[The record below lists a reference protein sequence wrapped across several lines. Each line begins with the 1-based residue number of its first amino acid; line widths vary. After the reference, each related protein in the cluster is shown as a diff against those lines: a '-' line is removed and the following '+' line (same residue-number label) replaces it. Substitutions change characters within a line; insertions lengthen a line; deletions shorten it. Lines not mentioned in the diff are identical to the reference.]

1 MGVLSTIGLICLPV
15 LAAWSLL
22 RVLVPIWRGD
32 KPRIRD
38 VVGAGFW
45 LGGTLTVGSEEG
57 HGRLLII
64 GWGLLAVIPL
74 FGIGLGISAA
84 VSAFTGKRGSV
95 VDPTRLRLRIAAAT
109 RPDTADSILFG
120 VARNGTVILGGLP
133 ATPDGPA
140 LPPRV
145 RLAHECPFC
154 FVEEVLTELVED
166 AAPHIAEYR
175 NDVAHGKNRVFIL
188 GRLDGDPRLRA
199 EINTLAG
206 EENPHAADCLVHGP
220 GRGPTHER

>member
-1 MGVLSTIGLICLPV
+1 MGVLSTIGVICLPV

-22 RVLVPIWRGD
+22 RMLLPIWRGG

-38 VVGAGFW
+38 VAGAGLW
-45 LGGTLTVGSEEG
+45 LGGTLTVGSGEG
-57 HGRLLII
+57 YGWLLIV
-64 GWGLLAVIPL
+64 GWGLLAVFPL

-84 VSAFTGKRGSV
+84 ASALNGKGASV
-95 VDPTRLRLRIAAAT
+95 VDPARLMLRIATAA
-109 RPDTADSILFG
+109 RPDTAQSILLG
-120 VARNGTVILGGLP
+120 VARNGTVILGGMP
-133 ATPDGPA
+133 ADPDGLA

-154 FVEEVLTELVED
+154 FVEEILVELVQD
-166 AAPHIAEYR
+166 TAPHIAEYR
-175 NDVAHGKNRVFIL
+175 NDVAHGRNRVFIL

-206 EENPHAADCLVHGP
+206 EEKPHAVDCPVHGP
-220 GRGPTHER
+220 A